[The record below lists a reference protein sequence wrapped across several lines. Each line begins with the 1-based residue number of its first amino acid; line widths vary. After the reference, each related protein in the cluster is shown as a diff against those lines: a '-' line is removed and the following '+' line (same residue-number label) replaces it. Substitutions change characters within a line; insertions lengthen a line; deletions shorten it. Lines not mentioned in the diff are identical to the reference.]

1 MDDAIAE
8 TRRAAALAW
17 AAGDPDP
24 ATRAALEDAVERG
37 DLAAVEA
44 AMEPP
49 LAFGTAGLRGTVGPG
64 PARMNRAT
72 VLRTTWAV
80 ARHVLEHNPDGG
92 EVVVAFDARPDSP
105 RFADDV
111 VGVLVPAGLRAALWP
126 EPTPTPLAAWAG
138 RDRGAVATIVV
149 TASHN
154 PPADNG
160 YKLYGPDAV
169 QIVPPT
175 DAAVA
180 ARIATAPAA
189 VDVPRDPDPRS
200 SEAVTVLGAEDEAR
214 YRAAVRTLVAT
225 GPPPA
230 RVRIVHTA
238 LHGVG
243 ARVVRAVLAEA
254 GHDDVHEVAS
264 QAEPD
269 GAFPT
274 VAFPNPEEPGAL
286 DAALAL
292 AAAVDADLV
301 LANDPDADRVAVAVP
316 DGAGG
321 WTPLTGNEVGALL
334 ADDLLARADVPDPLV
349 VASIVSTPWLD
360 EVAAAAGARCER
372 TLTGFKWICTAAL
385 ALEAAG
391 ATPVLGTEEALGYS
405 IGTLVR
411 DKDGISAALAL
422 ADLAARL
429 AAEGRTVAGALDDLR
444 RRTGAWVSVQHSV
457 VRLGTSGAAEIRAAV
472 DAAATLDLTSL
483 AGHVVTARRDLR
495 TGAEDRP
502 AWLPAADLVELTL
515 ADGRALIRPSGTEPK
530 CKVYVDLRGD
540 DPSDVGA
547 TRAEAEAVAR
557 ALAAA
562 VGLDG

>member
-105 RFADDV
+105 RFADD
-111 VGVLVPAGLRAALWP
+111 
-126 EPTPTPLAAWAG
+126 
-138 RDRGAVATIVV
+138 VV

>member
-111 VGVLVPAGLRAALWP
+111 VGVLVAAGLRAALWP

-154 PPADNG
+154 PPVDNG

>member
-111 VGVLVPAGLRAALWP
+111 VGVLVAAGLRAALWP